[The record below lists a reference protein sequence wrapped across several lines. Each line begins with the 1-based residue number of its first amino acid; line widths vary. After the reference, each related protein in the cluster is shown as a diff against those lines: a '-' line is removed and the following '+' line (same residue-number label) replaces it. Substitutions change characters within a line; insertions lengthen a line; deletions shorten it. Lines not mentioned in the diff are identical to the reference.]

1 MYRCHSSHVLCGT
14 IKGRFWIITLCYT
27 VFCRHYIVV
36 VVIIPILIL
45 DLLWVECCYYFCH
58 CLHFVTKHTERFP
71 FYKFILIFNHLTNF
85 KKWRTLSIW
94 GNLLFF
100 FNILHRYKGKTFH
113 HSVSYSYRYP
123 QINLWQQLSKIYNF
137 ISMNWT
143 ENLLPN

>member
-71 FYKFILIFNHLTNF
+71 FYKFILIFNLLTNF
-85 KKWRTLSIW
+85 NKWRTLSIW

-100 FNILHRYKGKTFH
+100 FIYYTDIDTHKLIYDNNWVKYIISYQWIGQKT
-113 HSVSYSYRYP
+113 YYP
-123 QINLWQQLSKIYNF
+123 TNN
-137 ISMNWT
+137 T
-143 ENLLPN
+143 